1 MARTTLAIDDVLL
14 RELKT
19 RAAREGR
26 SVQQVANELLRRGMQ
41 AARPAFKLKLRGS
54 RAAIAPGVDLADRDR
69 LYDLMEADER

>member
-26 SVQQVANELLRRGMQ
+26 TVQQVANELLRRGMR
-41 AARPAFKLKLRGS
+41 AAPPRFKLSLRGS
-54 RAAIAPGVDLADRDR
+54 GAKLKPGVDLADRDR
-69 LYDLMEADER
+69 LFDLMDEREP